1 MLFSPLWK
9 HLLQGSPRIS
19 PGTCMRDIS
28 IENFIIE
35 GVLDKAMLRPKEQL
49 WKPPCIGLNVQT
61 ILCWHRSLSTIGVK
75 NLDVHNFHGVRIAE
89 ADQSHYSKGLWG
101 SPVFPL
107 FFSYL
112 LWPAWTTSSVF
123 YAHGQ
128 LLGDDVRLSWL
139 GRLVVDFWGSCYK
152 AHEMRLKAAF
162 KIKINDFSTF
172 QNILIKRIRTLLVQ
186 AGFWEWDVMLCLLSA
201 WIFLQRQ
208 CLSSVRR
215 KWQII

>member
-35 GVLDKAMLRPKEQL
+35 GMLDKAMLRPKEQL

-107 FFSYL
+107 FFFLSPLTSMNNLFCFLCTWSVAWRWCETVITGKACGGL
-112 LWPAWTTSSVF
+112 LRK
-123 YAHGQ
+123 
-128 LLGDDVRLSWL
+128 LLQSTWNEAK
-139 GRLVVDFWGSCYK
+139 GS
-152 AHEMRLKAAF
+152 F
-162 KIKINDFSTF
+162 
-172 QNILIKRIRTLLVQ
+172 
-186 AGFWEWDVMLCLLSA
+186 
-201 WIFLQRQ
+201 
-208 CLSSVRR
+208 
-215 KWQII
+215 